1 MVDAWMLYLF
11 IALRRLWMG
20 LALWLFEAKP
30 HADQSRWKAAL
41 VVQVASK
48 ELCAPSKEGMG
59 K

>member
-1 MVDAWMLYLF
+1 MLYLF
-11 IALRRLWMG
+11 IALWRLWMG

-41 VVQVASK
+41 WNGLVFQMASR
-48 ELCAPSKEGMG
+48 EFYPLAREGMG